1 MKEKIGNVGI
11 SINISRQ
18 NFLHHHTFFNTT
30 YTSSSAA
37 NDALH
42 TPTPSMTMTM
52 RSKADATPRHR
63 KCPAILLLVRRPLL
77 LLQLVLI
84 FVCHSRSSQRQRF
97 CVVDAFGVG
106 GAARHRIA
114 IPLLGNI
121 YPSPA
126 TKTTPSLISS
136 ATLGSINHHHT
147 CHRRLHCNRP
157 TTTIMMSA
165 NQQQQ
170 EQEQLQHRLVKIS
183 SISSPEILD
192 NYDTFLL
199 DMWGGK
205 DLSHA

>member
-1 MKEKIGNVGI
+1 
-11 SINISRQ
+11 
-18 NFLHHHTFFNTT
+18 
-30 YTSSSAA
+30 
-37 NDALH
+37 
-42 TPTPSMTMTM
+42 M
-52 RSKADATPRHR
+52 RSKANATPRHR
-63 KCPAILLLVRRPLL
+63 KCPAILLLIRRPLL

-106 GAARHRIA
+106 GGARHRIA

-136 ATLGSINHHHT
+136 AILDSINHHHT
-147 CHRRLHCNRP
+147 CRRRHHCNRA
-157 TTTIMMSA
+157 TTIMMSA
-165 NQQQQ
+165 NQQ

-183 SISSPEILD
+183 SISSTEILD

>member
-42 TPTPSMTMTM
+42 TPTPSMTM

-63 KCPAILLLVRRPLL
+63 KCPAILLLDRRPLL

-106 GAARHRIA
+106 GGARHRIA

-147 CHRRLHCNRP
+147 CHRRLHCNRA
-157 TTTIMMSA
+157 TTIMMSA